1 MQLIERADENDG
13 FQILDLMRK
22 STSMFSKATSTS
34 DFVDQDKELKKI
46 TYKFVEFG
54 VHTYIQS
61 YRRQLRLFV
70 EMGSSFQLP
79 EEYNAQ
85 RMIAHLAARCLEF
98 KDCAD
103 DFADAVR
110 DGKATYTYAMV
121 EQRFTQCE
129 KRNHLGPKNRGER
142 IPASKLSPDTRA
154 MLVRPPVEEMK
165 QPPRRSEEPKRK
177 SGPYAKT
184 PRRCV
189 SSNKR
194 GWSLYT
200 HSQVRRALH
209 KPNAARNIPRVGIHR
224 NYAATHATCPGS
236 AETKQPAADQWQP

>member
-54 VHTYIQS
+54 VHAYIQS

-121 EQRFTQCE
+121 EQRFAQCE

-177 SGPYAKT
+177 PGPYKKGD
-184 PRRCV
+184 CV
-189 SSNKR
+189 IHPDSTTHTTEMCFVKQKR
-194 GWSLYT
+194 LEFIHPLTG
-200 HSQVRRALH
+200 V
-209 KPNAARNIPRVGIHR
+209 KGITQ
-224 NYAATHATCPGS
+224 AQCCPKHPKG
-236 AETKQPAADQWQP
+236 